1 MPKSTVAMAWV
12 PLTRFERT
20 SAFSCA
26 ENICPDAFEHIATGV
41 PVAVASGAVEVEI
54 RHLIFLK
61 GFQNFYLI
69 GLGDVGEMRP
79 LWRQLIEAARNERN
93 IVVTQT
99 SIVFQSIKK

>member
-1 MPKSTVAMAWV
+1 M
-12 PLTRFERT
+12 
-20 SAFSCA
+20 
-26 ENICPDAFEHIATGV
+26 
-41 PVAVASGAVEVEI
+41 EI